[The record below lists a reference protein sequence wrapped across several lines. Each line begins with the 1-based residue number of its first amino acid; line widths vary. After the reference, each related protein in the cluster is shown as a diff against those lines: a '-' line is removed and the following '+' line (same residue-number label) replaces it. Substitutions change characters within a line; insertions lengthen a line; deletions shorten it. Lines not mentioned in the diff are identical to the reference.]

1 MCWRQY
7 ETTMRFIAYLF
18 LVFTIYSCSTDLH
31 RFIPEDFDYPNN
43 KIGAGKTYVYW
54 NRDSSQ
60 YHFDDIRIINDKGYR
75 SIRSYGD
82 DSIGD
87 SIITSNGRTIEV
99 YNFFLSRDRKGIKG
113 EKLQD
118 ITLNNNHK
126 LGKHLTEWSYQAS
139 KILCTTK
146 LEEEYVK
153 DTAINWQNH
162 PLECLVT
169 RATGILRYSDS
180 KSNHQTTYAFKYYY
194 AKGIGVIRYSNEFTD
209 YHGKYHSNTWN
220 LASIKDIQ

>member
-1 MCWRQY
+1 MKF
-7 ETTMRFIAYLF
+7 MASLF
-18 LVFTIYSCSTDLH
+18 LVFIIHSCSTDLP

-43 KIGAGKTYVYW
+43 KIGAGKTYVYR

-60 YHFDDIRIINDKGYR
+60 YHFNDIKIINDQGYR
-75 SIRSYGD
+75 SIRNYGD

-87 SIITSNGRTIEV
+87 SIITYNGRTIEV

-118 ITLNNNHK
+118 IILSNNDK
-126 LGKHLTEWSYQAS
+126 LGKHLTEWSYRAP
-139 KILCTTK
+139 KILCRTR

-153 DTAINWQNH
+153 DTTINWQSH

-169 RATGILRYSDS
+169 RATGILRYRL
-180 KSNHQTTYAFKYYY
+180 SNSNYQTTYAFKYYY

-209 YHGKYHSNTWN
+209 HYGKYHSNTWD
-220 LASIKDIQ
+220 LVSIKAIQ